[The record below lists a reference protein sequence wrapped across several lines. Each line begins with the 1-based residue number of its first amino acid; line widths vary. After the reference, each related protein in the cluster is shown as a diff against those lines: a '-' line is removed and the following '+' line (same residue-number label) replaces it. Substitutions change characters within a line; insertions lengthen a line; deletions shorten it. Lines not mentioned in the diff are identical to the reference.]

1 MLMFEFCLISKGGP
15 PPRGGA
21 SLEVN
26 LTSSLLGRCYVG
38 VSPTASSFI
47 FFARRGTKEGV
58 QGDGRLSLSKREGLF
73 IVSPLSFFSLVLLFS
88 VEPYWGFDPPPNP
101 LILSPFY
108 SNVGALGY
116 PVGCHCSSLRNS
128 LAHIPVCTPF
138 EGERKRCILFLPFLR
153 WQTKTRECSQCDR
166 QPSYYTGGP

>member
-1 MLMFEFCLISKGGP
+1 MGG
-15 PPRGGA
+15 
-21 SLEVN
+21 
-26 LTSSLLGRCYVG
+26 
-38 VSPTASSFI
+38 
-47 FFARRGTKEGV
+47 
-58 QGDGRLSLSKREGLF
+58 SLSKREGLF

-108 SNVGALGY
+108 SNVMGALGY

-138 EGERKRCILFLPFLR
+138 EGEGESISPSLFAMAN
-153 WQTKTRECSQCDR
+153 QNTGM
-166 QPSYYTGGP
+166 QPV